1 MTLTKEAVINQV
13 NAQVGLSKPEARRVV
28 ETLLRIIKETLAQEE
43 DVLISGFGK
52 FVVRRKNSRRGRNPQ
67 TKTELILRAR
77 KVVVF
82 KTSGVLRRQINQTAS
97 DATS

>member
-1 MTLTKEAVINQV
+1 MTLTKETVINQV
-13 NAQVGLSKPEARRVV
+13 NSHLGLSKPEARRAV

-67 TKTELILRAR
+67 TKTELMLRAR

-82 KTSGVLRRQINQTAS
+82 KSSGVLRRQINQPRP
-97 DATS
+97 